1 MNTLTFSYILPGFT
15 ETGRLDSI
23 IETKSTKLCFS
34 KDDVILDMISSI
46 PVGRFGRP
54 DEIAKLVV
62 FLSSEDSSYI
72 NGVSIQVDGG
82 RVEAI

>member
-1 MNTLTFSYILPGFT
+1 MEHLKATWK
-15 ETGRLDSI
+15 I
-23 IETKSTKLCFS
+23 IETKSTKLGIS